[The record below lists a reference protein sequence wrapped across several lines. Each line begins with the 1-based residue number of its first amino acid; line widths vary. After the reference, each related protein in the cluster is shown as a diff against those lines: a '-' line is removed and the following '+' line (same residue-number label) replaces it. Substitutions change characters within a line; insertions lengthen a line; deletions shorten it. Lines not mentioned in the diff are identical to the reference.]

1 MKQMKDPVSVA
12 GEIVRDIGRMESI
25 DTEKALRDVNR
36 RIRRRTFSRIAAGI
50 TAAASIVL
58 AVTLFLMRDN
68 APAAFTAES
77 GPGQSAEVKLP
88 DETTVLLFPD
98 TRLSYI
104 AARSGQRI
112 VEFRGKAR
120 FEVSADKD
128 RPFVVQTESGLSVKV
143 HGTVFEVDAYPDSP
157 VVGTVLHKG
166 IVSVSAAGMT
176 DDVLLKPGQKLTYET
191 ATRMFSVETIS
202 ELRTPGHLVFNHA
215 SLEDILDS
223 FAVHFRTDINIENK
237 SERSDLYHAS
247 FEIDNSIDE
256 AMKSL
261 SELAG
266 IEYEFSESNG
276 RRILN
281 VTI

>member
-36 RIRRRTFSRIAAGI
+36 RIRRRTFFRIAAGI
-50 TAAASIVL
+50 TAVASIVL

-88 DETTVLLFPD
+88 DETTVLLYPD
-98 TRLSYI
+98 TRLSYSSD
-104 AARSGQRI
+104 RSGQRT
-112 VEFRGKAR
+112 VAFRGKAR

-128 RPFVVQTESGLSVKV
+128 RPFVVNTEAGLSVKV

-157 VVGTVLHKG
+157 TVGTVLHKG
-166 IVSVSAAGMT
+166 IVSVSAAGMS

-191 ATRMFSVETIS
+191 ATRMISVETIS

-215 SLEDILDS
+215 SIEDILDS
-223 FAVHFRTDINIENK
+223 FAVHFRIDINIDNK
-237 SERSDLYHAS
+237 SGREDLYHAA
-247 FEIDNSIDE
+247 FEIDNTIDE

-261 SELAG
+261 SELTG
-266 IEYEFSESNG
+266 IGYNFTESNG